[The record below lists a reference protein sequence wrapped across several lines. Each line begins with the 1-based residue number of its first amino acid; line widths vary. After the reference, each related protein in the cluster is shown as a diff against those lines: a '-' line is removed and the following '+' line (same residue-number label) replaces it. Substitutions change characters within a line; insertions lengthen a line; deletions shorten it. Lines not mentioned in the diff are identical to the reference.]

1 MKSGSSESIPP
12 RKGRSDILPRRGVDA
27 DGHQVSVKLWPTE
40 ERPREKLLRKGPSA
54 LTEVE
59 LLALLLRTGTGSATA
74 LDVARSLLS
83 TGRTLRAL
91 GTRTPGELMRIRGIG
106 PAKAVE
112 LMAAFEIGRRA
123 QAEPE
128 VKMPIIRS
136 PEDAARCMIPLL
148 RDRPYEAFFVLL
160 LDAKNALR
168 DSVEITRGTL
178 NASLVHPR
186 EVYKV
191 AIDNRAASIIVVHN
205 HPSGNPDPSRED
217 VEVTRQL
224 AEAGRIVGIPLH
236 DHLIVAGDRFT
247 SLAEKGLV

>member
-1 MKSGSSESIPP
+1 MRGSS
-12 RKGRSDILPRRGVDA
+12 
-27 DGHQVSVKLWPTE
+27 VKEWPSG
-40 ERPREKLLRKGPSA
+40 ERPREKLLGRGPSA
-54 LTEVE
+54 LSEAE
-59 LLALLLRTGTGSATA
+59 LLALVLRTGTGRSTA
-74 LDVARSLLS
+74 LDLARDALS
-83 TGRTLRAL
+83 SGRSLRAL

-112 LMAAFEIGRRA
+112 LIAAFEIGRRM
-123 QAEPE
+123 QAEPDE
-128 VKMPIIRS
+128 VRPIIRS
-136 PEDAARCMIPLL
+136 PEDVARHMVPLL
-148 RDRPYEAFFVLL
+148 RDRTNEAFFVLL

-168 DSVEITRGTL
+168 SKVEITSGTL

-191 AIDNRAASIIVVHN
+191 AIDQRAASIIVVHN

-217 VEVTRQL
+217 TEVTRQL

-247 SLAEKGLV
+247 SLAEKGLL

>member
-1 MKSGSSESIPP
+1 M
-12 RKGRSDILPRRGVDA
+12 RGN
-27 DGHQVSVKLWPTE
+27 SVKEWPSG
-40 ERPREKLLRKGPSA
+40 ERPREKLLGKGPSA

-59 LLALLLRTGTGSATA
+59 LLALVLRTGTGNSTA
-74 LDVARSLLS
+74 LDLAREVLSSGRSL
-83 TGRTLRAL
+83 RVL

-112 LMAAFEIGRRA
+112 LIAAFEIGRRA
-123 QAEPE
+123 QAEPDE
-128 VKMPIIRS
+128 EWPIIHS
-136 PEDAARCMIPLL
+136 PEDVARYMVPLL
-148 RDRPYEAFFVLL
+148 RDRTNEVFFVLL
-160 LDAKNALR
+160 LDSKNALR
-168 DSVEITRGTL
+168 SKVEITSGTL

-191 AIDNRAASIIVVHN
+191 AIDQRAASIIVVHN

-217 VEVTRQL
+217 TEVTRQL

-247 SLAEKGLV
+247 SLAEKGLL

>member
-1 MKSGSSESIPP
+1 MRGSS
-12 RKGRSDILPRRGVDA
+12 
-27 DGHQVSVKLWPTE
+27 VKEWPSG
-40 ERPREKLLRKGPSA
+40 ERPREKLIGKGPSA
-54 LTEVE
+54 LTEAE
-59 LLALLLRTGTGSATA
+59 LLALVLRTGTGNSTA
-74 LDVARSLLS
+74 LDLAREVLSSGRSL
-83 TGRTLRAL
+83 RVL

-112 LMAAFEIGRRA
+112 LIAAFEIGRRM
-123 QAEPE
+123 QAEPDE
-128 VKMPIIRS
+128 ERPVIRS
-136 PEDAARCMIPLL
+136 PEDVARFMVPLL
-148 RDRPYEAFFVLL
+148 RDRTNEVFFVLL

-168 DSVEITRGTL
+168 SKVEITSGTL

-191 AIDNRAASIIVVHN
+191 AIDQRAASIIVVHN

-217 VEVTRQL
+217 AEVTRQL

-247 SLAEKGLV
+247 SLAEKGLL